1 MLSANRKRRQFSRKK
16 VLLAMAKHKL
26 TVQEFAGKMLQEN
39 PDFCTPSPQYV
50 QGVLMG
56 KTKNPSADYVFL
68 MAHVLGC
75 TVDDLAEVVK

>member
-1 MLSANRKRRQFSRKK
+1 MSRSQRKRRCFSRGK
-16 VLLAMAKHKL
+16 VVAVMNKQNL
-26 TVQEFAGKMLQEN
+26 TIQEFAGRMLQEKPN
-39 PDFCTPSPQYV
+39 FCQPSPQYV
-50 QGVLMG
+50 KGVLTG

>member
-1 MLSANRKRRQFSRKK
+1 MPRSKRKRRCFSRGR
-16 VLLAMAKHKL
+16 VLAAMAKQGL
-26 TVQEFAGKMLQEN
+26 SVQEFAGRMLQEN

-50 QGVLMG
+50 KGVLEG

-75 TVDDLAEVVK
+75 TVDELGEVVK